1 MLTESE
7 CDEASIKVMAV
18 MKRRRG
24 RMLMVMVVV
33 MMVVIM
39 MTKNVPTNFINFI
52 LNNVNTDCDRSNGN
66 YEDDNGLISMLIN
79 MLIMR
84 FLVMMTIMC
93 FIAWGNG
100 RLPEL

>member
-24 RMLMVMVVV
+24 RMLMVMLVIMVVII
-33 MMVVIM
+33 MVIM

-93 FIAWGNG
+93 FIA
-100 RLPEL
+100 